1 MLTKNIITKTAYS
14 RRVKP
19 VVIHLMKTETF
30 TGNPRYSIPPYSR
43 RGAVIRRPARDE
55 TLSLVE
61 LVPLSHFM
69 ALDLESLN
77 RAFVNPDGALPLAG
91 GRYRTS

>member
-1 MLTKNIITKTAYS
+1 M
-14 RRVKP
+14 
-19 VVIHLMKTETF
+19 
-30 TGNPRYSIPPYSR
+30 
-43 RGAVIRRPARDE
+43 IRRPARDE

-69 ALDLESLN
+69 ALDLASLN